1 MTSFFLRKNITKSAK
16 VLLEK
21 EAEKVFSRN
30 GQGVTFLEKGYKVMT
45 YTKHPIQNDDL
56 ILAYSPNVIYSNE
69 RMNKIREVM
78 RRRQCGFALFRV
90 KEDTFCQ
97 VKQLKNYPEDL
108 EARDTSQFFVTSETL
123 EPVKF
128 LESSPPP

>member
-1 MTSFFLRKNITKSAK
+1 MNSFFLRKKITKSAN
-16 VLLEK
+16 VLFEK
-21 EAEKVFSRN
+21 EAERIFKTN
-30 GQGVTFLEKGYKVMT
+30 GQGLTFLEKGHKVMT
-45 YTKHPIQNDDL
+45 YTKHPSHNDDL

-78 RRRQCGFALFRV
+78 RRRQCGFALFKV

-97 VKQLKNYPEDL
+97 VKQLKNYPEDI
-108 EARDTSQFFVTSETL
+108 EARDTSRFFVASESL